1 MKTSSACCRSAMRP
15 EYLAEFEAAGVA
27 PPSDLP
33 LRDQA
38 EAFREPA
45 VRIQQSVTRKVILAG
60 PELSGNVVAMNLAAV
75 AVGTLKLLLW
85 AMMIAVGIYAAMIS
99 GFLRASRKH

>member
-1 MKTSSACCRSAMRP
+1 VKTSSVSFRSAMRP

-27 PPSDLP
+27 PPSDL
-33 LRDQA
+33 LLWDQV

-45 VRIQQSVTRKVILAG
+45 ARIQQSAIRKVILAG
-60 PELSGNVVAMNLAAV
+60 PELSGNAIAVNLAAV

-85 AMMIAVGIYAAMIS
+85 AMMIAIGIYLAMIT
-99 GFLRASRKH
+99 GFIRASRKR